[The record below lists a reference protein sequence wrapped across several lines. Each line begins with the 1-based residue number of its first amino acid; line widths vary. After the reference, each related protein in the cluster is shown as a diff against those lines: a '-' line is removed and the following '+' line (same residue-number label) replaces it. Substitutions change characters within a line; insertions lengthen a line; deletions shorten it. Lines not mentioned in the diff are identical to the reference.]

1 MKKIA
6 FLLSLLPLSTLSNA
20 QEFQGFRYDN
30 YNGAAGVHFNP
41 AVLADHPYYVDV
53 NIFNV
58 SANVGNSMMKFDFN
72 KITKGNNDGFFDQF
86 IANNQLNSLNG
97 QLGMSL
103 PSVSFRVSKKFGIA
117 ITNRVRTM
125 FNVRDFDGG
134 LYNSIKN
141 NIDATNFYPYN
152 VNSNANM
159 RIDGNVFMEAG
170 VGLGYTVFENSNHKL
185 KLGITPKIVL
195 GVANMAAQI
204 NQLNGTL
211 NEDQNGDDYITDTR
225 GTIRVNAAGV
235 ELDDTENIKLKTNS
249 VGFAMDFGAIYEYI
263 SPKYKELLI
272 PYKFKVGVSILDVG
286 SIKYNSLPDYTFGY
300 NVHIP
305 NGDRFMLKQFDGKDM
320 KEIKEILNNNPQ
332 YFTKI
337 ENETGDLKYKVGLPR
352 QMHLNLDYRL
362 TKNIFVTINGQLDLS
377 NAANKFNNIYSYN
390 AITISPRYEA
400 RLFGVY
406 LPFSMN
412 NITQTMNIGAGLRLG
427 PLYAGSSNI
436 ISIVSKETKSFDFY
450 LGLHVGLKPSKKKIK
465 RLNGEKVNTELN

>member
-352 QMHLNLDYRL
+352 C
-362 TKNIFVTINGQLDLS
+362 
-377 NAANKFNNIYSYN
+377 
-390 AITISPRYEA
+390 
-400 RLFGVY
+400 
-406 LPFSMN
+406 
-412 NITQTMNIGAGLRLG
+412 
-427 PLYAGSSNI
+427 
-436 ISIVSKETKSFDFY
+436 ISIS
-450 LGLHVGLKPSKKKIK
+450 IIA
-465 RLNGEKVNTELN
+465 